1 MPNKKEVA
9 VAVKNVHKEFILP
22 QSKNSTFK
30 QTVVNI
36 AKKNNKV
43 TQKVLDGV
51 SFEINKGDFFGI
63 VGRNGSGKS
72 TLLKLIAGVYAP
84 TSGEIQLNGELT
96 PFIELGVGFN
106 PELSG
111 RDNVYL
117 NGALLG
123 FNRKQMDKMYEGI
136 VEFAELE
143 QFMDQKLK
151 NYSSGMQVRL
161 AFSIAIKAKN
171 EILIFDEVLAV
182 GDEAFQRKCLDVFE
196 RYKAEG
202 QTVILVTHDMETV
215 RQFCTKAM
223 LISQGKVV
231 EVGNPRSVAQKYSD
245 LNQEEIDKE
254 TKQNNDIQ
262 TTKNLH
268 VNIVDTLNKQKQSFS
283 LSEMLRVNVVWSDDI
298 NPLESIGVNI
308 FKESGEHITG
318 HNTRYGD
325 LDIKKTNNKLSLEY
339 RLDIRPGKYFVVVE
353 AYREEGRVIEAVLN
367 GPRFTV
373 LSDENQRWS
382 GLVDLPHT
390 WIVNSP
396 K

>member
-1 MPNKKEVA
+1 MSTKPEAAIEIKDI
-9 VAVKNVHKEFILP
+9 HKEFILP

-36 AKKNNKV
+36 VKKNNKV

-72 TLLKLIAGVYAP
+72 TLLKLIAGVYSP
-84 TSGEIQLNGELT
+84 TAGNIELHGQLT

-123 FNRKQMDKMYEGI
+123 FNRKQMNVMYDEI

-182 GDEAFQRKCLDVFE
+182 GDEAFQSKCINVFE
-196 RYKAEG
+196 QYKAEG
-202 QTVILVTHDMETV
+202 QTVVLVTHDMETV
-215 RQFCTKAM
+215 RRFCNRAA
-223 LISQGKVV
+223 LINEGKVL
-231 EVGNPRSVAQKYSD
+231 EVGNPRKVASHYTK
-245 LNQEEIDKE
+245 LNQAVIDKE
-254 TKQNNDIQ
+254 TATRNGSSKSLLQVALSLDGK
-262 TTKNLH
+262 KN
-268 VNIVDTLNKQKQSFS
+268 VSFGVGQKLQVGIS
-283 LSEMLRVNVVWSDDI
+283 WKG
-298 NPLESIGVNI
+298 LESVKSIGVNI
-308 FKESGEHITG
+308 FKQSGEHVTG
-318 HNTRYGD
+318 VNTLKDNHTIKGSSLNVD
-325 LDIKKTNNKLSLEY
+325 INLDIQ
-339 RLDIRPGKYFVVVE
+339 PGVYYVLVE
-353 AYREEGRVIEAVLN
+353 AFKSIGERIDAQDDDM
-367 GPRFTV
+367 PHFTV
-373 LSDENQRWS
+373 RQKDITWS
-382 GLVDLPHT
+382 GIVNLPHT
-390 WIVNSP
+390 W
-396 K
+396 KD